1 MDGAVEEK
9 ALARAAPEEEEEEEY
24 FCALPPLLLAAAGN
38 DGRALGASASSV
50 VPCSR
55 CDVAVIAVVVVDRS
69 IESPPPPL
77 PKERGEMNLGASYA
91 DAE

>member
-9 ALARAAPEEEEEEEY
+9 ALARAAPEEEEEEDD
-24 FCALPPLLLAAAGN
+24 FCAPPPLPLLLAAAGS

-55 CDVAVIAVVVVDRS
+55 WDVAVIVVVVVDRS
-69 IESPPPPL
+69 IES